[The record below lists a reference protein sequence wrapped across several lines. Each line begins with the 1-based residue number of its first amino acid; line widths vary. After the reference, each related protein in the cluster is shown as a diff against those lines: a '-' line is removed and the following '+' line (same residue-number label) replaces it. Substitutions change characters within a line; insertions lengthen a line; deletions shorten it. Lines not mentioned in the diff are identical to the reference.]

1 MIPVTTGSRPL
12 PGAAELTEATHHLLA
27 AGAGEVFCYWNYTSV
42 EDQLLEVLHC
52 AGGRLQGHRGGA
64 RMVVPHGA
72 RAVPE
77 IARQLE
83 WQQEKGVRVRYSS
96 RLPPGAMVL
105 TSRGAVL
112 TTGLHPGSPY
122 VLVEDAPLRPAF
134 GALAQLLWQ
143 RAEVPPDQRDDAP
156 SEAERQMLRMLMQG
170 LTDSAVA
177 RQLGMSDRT
186 VRRVVA
192 QLMERLGAQSRF
204 EAGVRAVERGWI

>member
-1 MIPVTTGSRPL
+1 MVSITVDSRPL
-12 PGAAELTEATHHLLA
+12 PGAVELAEATRRFLA
-27 AGAGEVFCYWNYTSV
+27 EGTGEVFCYWNYTSS
-42 EDQLLEVLHC
+42 EDPLLDVLRG
-52 AGGRLQGHRGGA
+52 AGSRLWDREGGV
-64 RMVVPHGA
+64 RTVLPHGT
-72 RAVPE
+72 RGVPD
-77 IARQLE
+77 IAE
-83 WQQEKGVRVRYSS
+83 HVAWQQDHGVQVRYSS

-105 TSRGAVL
+105 TEGGAIL
-112 TTGLHPGSPY
+112 TTGLQPDSTY
-122 VLVEDAPLRPAF
+122 VLVTDPHVRPAF

-143 RAEVPPDQRDDAP
+143 RAEIPPDQRKDAP